1 MYRFIFSIVV
11 FSFLFCT
18 GDLAQE
24 CRADTAPITKTN
36 ISSDEMENY
45 SIEDKIKEMQLAMK
59 RSEDLKE
66 KSELEKK
73 LRKTEKEISALYELY
88 KNKPEEFL
96 KKEKYLNTLERM
108 YAKTKK
114 KIERL
119 ENEIK

>member
-24 CRADTAPITKTN
+24 CRADTASTTKTN
-36 ISSDEMENY
+36 ISSDEM
-45 SIEDKIKEMQLAMK
+45 EDKIKEMQLAMK
-59 RSEDLKE
+59 RSEHLKE
-66 KSELEKK
+66 KSALEKK

-96 KKEKYLNTLERM
+96 KKEKYLNKLERT
-108 YAKTKK
+108 YDKTKK

-119 ENEIK
+119 EKEIK

>member
-1 MYRFIFSIVV
+1 MHRFIFSIVV

-18 GDLAQE
+18 GDLTQE
-24 CRADTAPITKTN
+24 CRADTASTTKTN
-36 ISSDEMENY
+36 ISSDEMEDY
-45 SIEDKIKEMQLAMK
+45 SIEDKIKEMQKAVK
-59 RSEDLKE
+59 SSELLQE

-73 LRKTEKEISALYELY
+73 LRKTEREINALYELY

-96 KKEKYLNTLERM
+96 KKEKYLNKLERA

-119 ENEIK
+119 EKEIK